1 MNKLESLDLNRL
13 LTLHWLLEDAHVSRA
28 AAHLGTTQPAVSR
41 SLRELRLWF
50 RDPLLVRSG
59 RGLLRTRLAE
69 QIRPRLAHAI
79 AELRELTRGAVQF
92 EPHDARGR
100 VRIGCTDYMAVLVL
114 AAWDQQVAPRAP
126 GLDLELVTPSAAHPK
141 ALEQGMLDLSVL
153 PARGVQPVDGLVH
166 VPWFEDRYATLA
178 RADHPLAGKRVGWK
192 RFAELEHV
200 QVVTG
205 LGGQS
210 DIDRAF
216 HARGLERRVT
226 LRVATFLLAVQALQR
241 TDRVATLPSRLA
253 STSLGA
259 LARVHTPLLVAPF
272 TLDLIFHPRM
282 EHEPRHAF
290 IRKALLSARSSTA
303 ATFKR

>member
-13 LTLHWLLEDAHVSRA
+13 LTLHWLLEDAHVSHA

-59 RGLLRTRLAE
+59 RVLSRTRLAE
-69 QIRPRLAHAI
+69 QLRPRLAHVI
-79 AELRELTRGAVQF
+79 AELRELTRGAVPF
-92 EPHDARGR
+92 EPQDARGP

-114 AAWDQQVAPRAP
+114 AAWDQQVAPSAP
-126 GLDLELVTPSAAHPK
+126 KLDLELVTPSAAHSE
-141 ALEQGMLDLSVL
+141 ALERGFFDLSVL
-153 PARGVQPVDGLVH
+153 PARGRPSADGLVH
-166 VPWFEDRYATLA
+166 EPWFEDRYVTLA

-210 DIDRAF
+210 DLDRAF
-216 HARGLERRVT
+216 HAQGLERRVT
-226 LRVATFLLAVQALQR
+226 VRVGTFLLAVQALR
-241 TDRVATLPSRLA
+241 NTDRVATLPSRLL
-253 STSLGA
+253 STALTP
-259 LARVHTPLLVAPF
+259 LARLHTPLTVAPF

-282 EHEPRHAF
+282 EHEPRHLF
-290 IRKALLSARSSTA
+290 VRKALLAFDGS
-303 ATFKR
+303 